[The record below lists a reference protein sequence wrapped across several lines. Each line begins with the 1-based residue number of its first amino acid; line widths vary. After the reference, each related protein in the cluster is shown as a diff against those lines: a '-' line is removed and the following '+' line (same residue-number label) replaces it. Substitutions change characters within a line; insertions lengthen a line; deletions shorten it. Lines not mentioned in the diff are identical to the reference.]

1 MPHDNKWIE
10 LAELHALGALETAES
25 AEFKAHLEGRCAAC
39 EDHLRRT
46 HDALGLLASSVPQS
60 APSPALKTALM
71 DRIALEAAP
80 IPVAAAPLRRNL
92 GWVAAAALGLV
103 FTGVLTVMNGE
114 ITTLNGRTQELLAA
128 VEASRIAAAQNE
140 EMLAYLQNPAVTLVR
155 LEGAIAGRP
164 VKGTLLWNSSTC
176 NGLFLGKGLDRV
188 PDGKAYEFW
197 VIEKGKPLAAGTFTT
212 DENGNCQFKLPEVT
226 MGHFDQFA
234 ITLEAR
240 EGAVQPTSPILLV
253 GALPA
258 PITP

>member
-10 LAELHALGALETAES
+10 MADLHALGALEAEHC
-25 AEFKAHLEGRCAAC
+25 AEFKAHLESRCAVC

-46 HDALGLLASSVPQS
+46 HDALGMLAASVPQS
-60 APSPALKTALM
+60 VPSPALKTALM
-71 DRIALEAAP
+71 ERIASEPAP
-80 IPVAAAPLRRNL
+80 AQAVSAPRRNL
-92 GWVAAAALGLV
+92 GWIAAAALSLA
-103 FTGVLTVMNGE
+103 FAGVVTVMNGE
-114 ITTLNGRTQELLAA
+114 ITTLGGRAQELSAA
-128 VEASRIAAAQNE
+128 VESSRLAAEQNR
-140 EMLAYLQNPAVTLVR
+140 EMLAYLRNPSVTLVR

-164 VKGTLLWNSSTC
+164 VKGTLLWNASTC
-176 NGLFLGKGLDRV
+176 NGLFLGEGLDRV

-212 DENGNCQFKLPEVT
+212 DANGNCQFKLPEVT

-240 EGAVQPTSPILLV
+240 EGAAQPTGPILLS

-258 PITP
+258 PAAP